1 MRTCISLL
9 VLTLL
14 GSTTIVAEELSV
26 IEKPRL
32 AIIIDDLGDR
42 LKDGRKVIALNGN
55 ITVGIIPYTPYARK
69 LARLANQHNKE
80 IMLHLPME
88 SIDHRYLG
96 KAGLYMD
103 MTEQEVNASLD
114 QSLASLENIR
124 GINNHMGSRLTQNT
138 QMMRWLMKGLQS
150 RGNLYFV
157 DSRTIDTSQAL
168 AMAKQVGIDHATRD
182 VFLDNDKSSQAMA
195 KQWRYYLK
203 LADKQGSAVMIAHP
217 YPETIAFLARQLKTL
232 EHDYVLMSVSELIRW
247 RQHNRSK
254 LAWQDPAS
262 SSH

>member
-9 VLTLL
+9 VLILL
-14 GSTTIVAEELSV
+14 GSNTLGAEELAL

-42 LKDGRKVIALNGN
+42 LSDGRKVIALNGN

-69 LARLANQHNKE
+69 LARLANQQNKE
-80 IMLHLPME
+80 LMLHLPME
-88 SIDHRYLG
+88 SIDRRYLG

-138 QMMRWLMKGLQS
+138 QMMRWLMKDLQS

-157 DSRTIDTSQAL
+157 DSRTIDTSQAVS
-168 AMAKQVGIDHATRD
+168 MAQQVGIDHATRD

-195 KQWRYYLK
+195 RQWRYFLK
-203 LADKQGSAVMIAHP
+203 LANRQGSAVMIAHP
-217 YPETIAFLARQLKTL
+217 YPETIAFLTQHLKTL
-232 EHDYVLMSVSELIRW
+232 QQDYELISVSELIRW
-247 RQHNRSK
+247 RHNRSK
-254 LAWQDPAS
+254 LAWQRPAS